1 MAILG
6 DAPYV
11 EMHEHAAKSF
21 GQGPTFMEKFG
32 MDQFAEHRKIN
43 MYYPFVSR
51 QDWEVG
57 SWLLRSGLSMAGIDS
72 FLSLELVRASFY
84 VLSTY
89 QLDTDWD
96 KGTTYAAIIQ
106 NRKTAMGS
114 SRNAP
119 GRSSM
124 DMQALEN
131 NSPNQKTGEAILP

>member
-1 MAILG
+1 
-6 DAPYV
+6 
-11 EMHEHAAKSF
+11 
-21 GQGPTFMEKFG
+21 

-43 MYYPFVSR
+43 MYYPFASR

-57 SWLLRSGLSMAGIDS
+57 SLLLRSGLSMAGIDS

-106 NRKTAMGS
+106 NRETATGP